1 MTKEASSSSDMLPA
15 KPTSTTTVTIAGK
28 QKTTPWEKKLEQRR
42 KQESIKQREREM
54 KAEKESE
61 AERKKQVTRERKQM
75 AEEKARLEI
84 MAQKMSAKR
93 LARKK
98 RRLGITKKVSH
109 A

>member
-1 MTKEASSSSDMLPA
+1 MPA

-42 KQESIKQREREM
+42 KQDSIKQREREM
-54 KAEKESE
+54 KAEKEAE
-61 AERKKQVTRERKQM
+61 AERKKNVSRERKQM
-75 AEEKARLEI
+75 SEEKARLEI

>member
-1 MTKEASSSSDMLPA
+1 MCDSSSDMLPV
-15 KPTSTTTVTIAGK
+15 KPTSRTTVTLAGK
-28 QKTTPWEKKLEQRR
+28 QKTIPWGKKLEQRR
-42 KQESIKQREREM
+42 KQEAIKQREREM
-54 KAEKESE
+54 KAEKEAE
-61 AERKKQVTRERKQM
+61 AERKKTVSRERKQM

-84 MAQKMSAKR
+84 MAHKMSAKK

>member
-1 MTKEASSSSDMLPA
+1 MTGKASSSRDIMPA

-42 KQESIKQREREM
+42 KQDSIKQREREM
-54 KAEKESE
+54 KAEKEAE
-61 AERKKQVTRERKQM
+61 AERKKNVSRERKQM
-75 AEEKARLEI
+75 SEEKARLEI

>member
-1 MTKEASSSSDMLPA
+1 MSEKAYPSSDMLPA
-15 KPTSTTTVTIAGK
+15 KPTSRTTVTIAGK

-54 KAEKESE
+54 KAEKEAE
-61 AERKKQVTRERKQM
+61 AERKKTVTRERKQM

-84 MAQKMSAKR
+84 MAQKMSAKK